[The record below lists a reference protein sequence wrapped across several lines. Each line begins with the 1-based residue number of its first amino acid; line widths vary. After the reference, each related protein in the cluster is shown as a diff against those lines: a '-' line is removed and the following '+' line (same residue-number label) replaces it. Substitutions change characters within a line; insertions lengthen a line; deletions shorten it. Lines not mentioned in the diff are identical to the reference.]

1 MPGGPLKAKK
11 FTAVIAAIVTI
22 FALTGCSLS
31 REVASLD
38 PYAPSDGVQVDT
50 DELKARNVM
59 FVVDD
64 AGNAVLIGSFINPG
78 QGAVSATLETLDS
91 NGTVVMTEMTVEA
104 GAKFDLGYN
113 GTEGKYLYLTE
124 TPASMHPV
132 YMRVTGDP
140 TRMLVPILDGAL
152 EEYRGFID

>member
-1 MPGGPLKAKK
+1 VPGGPLKAKK

-22 FALTGCSLS
+22 FALTGCSLT

-91 NGTVVMTEMTVEA
+91 NGTVVMAEMTVEA

-113 GTEGKYLYLTE
+113 GTEGKFLYLTE
-124 TPASMHPV
+124 TPGSMHPV

>member
-91 NGTVVMTEMTVEA
+91 NGTVVMAEMTVEA

-113 GTEGKYLYLTE
+113 GTEGKFLYLTE
-124 TPASMHPV
+124 TPGSMHPV

>member
-91 NGTVVMTEMTVEA
+91 NGTVVMAEMTVEA

-124 TPASMHPV
+124 TPGSMHPV

>member
-11 FTAVIAAIVTI
+11 FTALVAAIVTI

-50 DELKARNVM
+50 EELKARNVM

-113 GTEGKYLYLTE
+113 GTEGKFLYLTE
-124 TPASMHPV
+124 TPGSMHPV

>member
-1 MPGGPLKAKK
+1 MKAKK

-91 NGTVVMTEMTVEA
+91 NGTVVMAEMTVEA

-124 TPASMHPV
+124 TPGSMHPV

>member
-1 MPGGPLKAKK
+1 M
-11 FTAVIAAIVTI
+11 TI

-124 TPASMHPV
+124 TPGSMHPV

>member
-91 NGTVVMTEMTVEA
+91 NGTVVMTDMTVEA

-113 GTEGKYLYLTE
+113 GTEGKFLYLTE
-124 TPASMHPV
+124 TPGSMHPV

-152 EEYRGFID
+152 EEYRWFID

>member
-22 FALTGCSLS
+22 FALTGCSLT

-91 NGTVVMTEMTVEA
+91 NGTVVMTDMTVEA

-113 GTEGKYLYLTE
+113 GTEGKFLYLTE
-124 TPASMHPV
+124 TPGSMHPV

>member
-1 MPGGPLKAKK
+1 VPGGPLKAKK
-11 FTAVIAAIVTI
+11 FTAVIAASVTI

-91 NGTVVMTEMTVEA
+91 NGTVVMAEMTVEA

-124 TPASMHPV
+124 TPGSMHPV

>member
-1 MPGGPLKAKK
+1 MKAKK
-11 FTAVIAAIVTI
+11 FIALIAAIATV
-22 FALTGCSLS
+22 FALAGCSLS

-50 DELKARNVM
+50 EALKARNVM
-59 FVVDD
+59 FVVDED
-64 AGNAVLIGSFINPG
+64 GNAVLIGSFINPG
-78 QGAVSATLETLDS
+78 QGAVSATLETMDS
-91 NGTVVMTEMTVEA
+91 NGTVIMTEMTIEG
-104 GAKFDLGYN
+104 GAKLDLGYN
-113 GTEGKYLYLTE
+113 GTEGKYLNLTE
-124 TPASMHPV
+124 TPGSMHPV

>member
-11 FTAVIAAIVTI
+11 FTALVAAIVTI
-22 FALTGCSLS
+22 FALAGCSLS
-31 REVASLD
+31 REVASLG

-50 DELKARNVM
+50 EELKARNVM

-113 GTEGKYLYLTE
+113 GTEGKFLYLTE
-124 TPASMHPV
+124 TPGSMHPV

>member
-22 FALTGCSLS
+22 FTLTGCSLS

-124 TPASMHPV
+124 TPGSMHPV

>member
-1 MPGGPLKAKK
+1 VPGGPLKAKK

-124 TPASMHPV
+124 TPGSMHPV

>member
-1 MPGGPLKAKK
+1 MKAKK

-50 DELKARNVM
+50 DKLKARNVM

-124 TPASMHPV
+124 TPGSMHPV

>member
-1 MPGGPLKAKK
+1 VPGGPLKAKK

-113 GTEGKYLYLTE
+113 GTEGKFLYLTE
-124 TPASMHPV
+124 TPGSMHPV

>member
-1 MPGGPLKAKK
+1 MKAKK
-11 FTAVIAAIVTI
+11 FIALIAAIATV
-22 FALTGCSLS
+22 FALAGCSLS

-50 DELKARNVM
+50 EALKARNVM
-59 FVVDD
+59 FVVDED
-64 AGNAVLIGSFINPG
+64 GNAVLIGSFINPG
-78 QGAVSATLETLDS
+78 QGAVSATLETMDS
-91 NGTVVMTEMTVEA
+91 NGSVIMTEMTIEA

-124 TPASMHPV
+124 TPGSMHPV

>member
-1 MPGGPLKAKK
+1 MKAKK
-11 FTAVIAAIVTI
+11 SIALIAAIATV
-22 FALTGCSLS
+22 FALAGCSLS

-38 PYAPSDGVQVDT
+38 PYAPSDGVQIDT

-59 FVVDD
+59 FVVDEE
-64 AGNAVLIGSFINPG
+64 GNAVLIGSFINPG
-78 QGAVSATLETLDS
+78 QSAVSATLETMDS
-91 NGTVVMTEMTVEA
+91 NGTVIMTEMTVDA

-124 TPASMHPV
+124 TPGSMHPV

-140 TRMLVPILDGAL
+140 TRMLVPILDGSL

>member
-1 MPGGPLKAKK
+1 VPGGPLKAKK
-11 FTAVIAAIVTI
+11 FTALVAAIVTI
-22 FALTGCSLS
+22 FALAGCSLS

-50 DELKARNVM
+50 EELKARNVM

-113 GTEGKYLYLTE
+113 GTEGKFLYLTE
-124 TPASMHPV
+124 TPGSMHPV

>member
-1 MPGGPLKAKK
+1 
-11 FTAVIAAIVTI
+11 VTI

-91 NGTVVMTEMTVEA
+91 NGTVVMAEMTVEA

-124 TPASMHPV
+124 TPGSMHPV

>member
-11 FTAVIAAIVTI
+11 FTALVAAIVTI
-22 FALTGCSLS
+22 FALAGCSLS

-50 DELKARNVM
+50 EELKARNVM

-113 GTEGKYLYLTE
+113 GTEGKFLYLTE
-124 TPASMHPV
+124 TPGSMHPV

-140 TRMLVPILDGAL
+140 TRMLVPILDGAP

>member
-1 MPGGPLKAKK
+1 MKAKK

-124 TPASMHPV
+124 TPGSMHPV

>member
-91 NGTVVMTEMTVEA
+91 NGTVVMTDMTVGA

-113 GTEGKYLYLTE
+113 GTEGKFLYLTE
-124 TPASMHPV
+124 TPGSMHPV

>member
-1 MPGGPLKAKK
+1 MKAKK
-11 FTAVIAAIVTI
+11 ITAVIAALLTV
-22 FALTGCSLS
+22 FALAGCSLS

-50 DELKARNVM
+50 EELKARNVM

-64 AGNAVLIGSFINPG
+64 EGNAVLIGSFINPG
-78 QGAVSATLETLDS
+78 AGAVSATLETMDS
-91 NGTVVMTEMTVEA
+91 DGNLIMTEMVVEA
-104 GAKFDLGYN
+104 GQKFDLGYN
-113 GTEGKYLYLTE
+113 GTDGKYLFLTE
-124 TPASMHPV
+124 TPGSMHPV
-132 YMRVTGDP
+132 YLRVTGDP

>member
-1 MPGGPLKAKK
+1 MKAKK
-11 FTAVIAAIVTI
+11 ITAVIAALLTV
-22 FALTGCSLS
+22 FALAGCSLS

-50 DELKARNVM
+50 EELKARNVM

-64 AGNAVLIGSFINPG
+64 EGNAVLIGSFINPG
-78 QGAVSATLETLDS
+78 SGAVSATLETMDS
-91 NGTVVMTEMTVEA
+91 DGNLIMTEMVVEA
-104 GAKFDLGYN
+104 GQKFDLGYN
-113 GTEGKYLYLTE
+113 GTDGKYLFLTE
-124 TPASMHPV
+124 TPGSMHPV
-132 YMRVTGDP
+132 YLRVTGDP

>member
-1 MPGGPLKAKK
+1 LKAKK

-91 NGTVVMTEMTVEA
+91 NGTVVMAEMTVEA

-124 TPASMHPV
+124 TPGSMHPV

>member
-1 MPGGPLKAKK
+1 LKAKK
-11 FTAVIAAIVTI
+11 FTALVAAIVTI
-22 FALTGCSLS
+22 FALAGCSLS

-50 DELKARNVM
+50 EELKARNVM

-113 GTEGKYLYLTE
+113 GTEGKFLYLTE
-124 TPASMHPV
+124 TPGSMHPV

>member
-1 MPGGPLKAKK
+1 VPGGPLKAKK
-11 FTAVIAAIVTI
+11 FTAVIAAIMTI

-124 TPASMHPV
+124 TPGSMHPV

>member
-1 MPGGPLKAKK
+1 MKAKK
-11 FTAVIAAIVTI
+11 SIALIAAIATV
-22 FALTGCSLS
+22 FALAGCSLS

-38 PYAPSDGVQVDT
+38 PYAPSDGVQIDT
-50 DELKARNVM
+50 EELKARNVM
-59 FVVDD
+59 FVVDEE
-64 AGNAVLIGSFINPG
+64 GNAVLIGSFINPG
-78 QGAVSATLETLDS
+78 QSAVSATLETMDS
-91 NGTVVMTEMTVEA
+91 NGTVIMTEMTVDA

-124 TPASMHPV
+124 TPGSMHPV

-140 TRMLVPILDGAL
+140 TRMLVPILDGSL

>member
-1 MPGGPLKAKK
+1 LKAKK

-124 TPASMHPV
+124 TPGSMHPV

>member
-11 FTAVIAAIVTI
+11 FTALVAAIVTI
-22 FALTGCSLS
+22 FALAGCSLS

-50 DELKARNVM
+50 EELKARNVM

-113 GTEGKYLYLTE
+113 GTEGKFLYLTE
-124 TPASMHPV
+124 TPGSMHPV

>member
-1 MPGGPLKAKK
+1 MKAKK

-113 GTEGKYLYLTE
+113 GTEGKFLYLTE
-124 TPASMHPV
+124 TPGSMHPV

>member
-1 MPGGPLKAKK
+1 VPGGPLKAKK

-113 GTEGKYLYLTE
+113 GTEGKFLYLTE
-124 TPASMHPV
+124 TPGSMHPV

-140 TRMLVPILDGAL
+140 TRMLVPILDGTL

>member
-1 MPGGPLKAKK
+1 MKAKK
-11 FTAVIAAIVTI
+11 FIALIAAIATV
-22 FALTGCSLS
+22 FALAGCSLS

-38 PYAPSDGVQVDT
+38 PYAPSDGVQIDT
-50 DELKARNVM
+50 EELKARNVM
-59 FVVDD
+59 FVVDEE
-64 AGNAVLIGSFINPG
+64 GNAVLIGSFINPG
-78 QGAVSATLETLDS
+78 QSAVSATLETMDS
-91 NGTVVMTEMTVEA
+91 NGTVIMTEMIVDA

-124 TPASMHPV
+124 TPGSMHPV

-140 TRMLVPILDGAL
+140 TRMLVPILDGSL

>member
-1 MPGGPLKAKK
+1 MKAKK
-11 FTAVIAAIVTI
+11 FIALIAAIATV
-22 FALTGCSLS
+22 FALAGCSLS

-78 QGAVSATLETLDS
+78 QGAVSATLETMDS
-91 NGTVVMTEMTVEA
+91 NGTVIMTEMTIEA

-124 TPASMHPV
+124 TPGSMHPV

>member
-91 NGTVVMTEMTVEA
+91 NGTVVMTDMTVEA

-113 GTEGKYLYLTE
+113 GTEGKFLYLTE
-124 TPASMHPV
+124 TPGSMHPV

>member
-1 MPGGPLKAKK
+1 VPGGPLKAKK

-64 AGNAVLIGSFINPG
+64 AGNAVLIGSFINPS

-124 TPASMHPV
+124 TPGSMHPV

>member
-124 TPASMHPV
+124 TPGSMHPV

>member
-113 GTEGKYLYLTE
+113 GTEGKLLYLTE
-124 TPASMHPV
+124 TPGSMHPV